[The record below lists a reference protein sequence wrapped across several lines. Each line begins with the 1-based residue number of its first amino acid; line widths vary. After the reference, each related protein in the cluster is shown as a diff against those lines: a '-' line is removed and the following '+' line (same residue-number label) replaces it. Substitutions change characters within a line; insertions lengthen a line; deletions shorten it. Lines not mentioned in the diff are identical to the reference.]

1 MDNLGKHIALLTT
14 EMTSAPALGVFPST
28 FADLD
33 AVQAIELGVVFRLPG
48 LLLGLAIGVVIRRW
62 AALALIAV
70 CGAVAVRYGTQHFL
84 NGPGDN
90 DPRIIWGIA
99 LVANFIGLLMGAAA
113 GEAAITASP

>member
-1 MDNLGKHIALLTT
+1 LLQ
-14 EMTSAPALGVFPST
+14 FPT
-28 FADLD
+28 RFADLGD
-33 AVQAIELGVVFRLPG
+33 VQAIELTVVFGLPG

-90 DPRIIWGIA
+90 NPRIIWGIA
-99 LVANFIGLLMGAAA
+99 LVANFIGLLVGAAA
-113 GEAAITASP
+113 ARVLSGHRGA